1 MNSIQKRFDKLDK
14 NGVLNIKDEVKRM
27 NRIKKVYG
35 FNHDAKEFE
44 QLARKALRKVKKAI
58 AELQS
63 VVEKTEKDLAPKK
76 NNIREAT
83 CGVQTVWYRGNNLME
98 SQLY

>member
-1 MNSIQKRFDKLDK
+1 MNSIHKRFDKLDK

-27 NRIKKVYG
+27 KKVYG
-35 FNHDAKEFE
+35 SSQDMKEFE

-58 AELQS
+58 AELQK

-83 CGVQTVWYRGNNLME
+83 CGVQTVWFRNNNMME

>member
-27 NRIKKVYG
+27 KKVYG
-35 FNHDAKEFE
+35 SSQDMKEFE

-58 AELQS
+58 AELQN

-83 CGVQTVWYRGNNLME
+83 CGVQTVWFRNNNMME

>member
-35 FNHDAKEFE
+35 
-44 QLARKALRKVKKAI
+44 
-58 AELQS
+58 
-63 VVEKTEKDLAPKK
+63 
-76 NNIREAT
+76 
-83 CGVQTVWYRGNNLME
+83 VQPG
-98 SQLY
+98 

>member
-27 NRIKKVYG
+27 KKVYG
-35 FNHDAKEFE
+35 SSQDMKEFE
-44 QLARKALRKVKKAI
+44 QLARKTLRKVKKAI
-58 AELQS
+58 AELQN

-83 CGVQTVWYRGNNLME
+83 CGVQTVWFRNNNMME